1 MSQQVLIDM
10 MQRANFATD
19 SPSEAKKCIKEL
31 IDAGEIRLRDIEQVI
46 GYKAPTISQHLNGVY
61 EGDTDRLDEGLTRF
75 YRQWIAKHTI
85 VNTSVVQQIH
95 GIIELA
101 WKRRRIARING
112 NFGRGKSKAANRYA
126 AQNPDYAVVVE
137 LSGVSTPRELLDRI
151 GEALHIESQM
161 VGSRNER
168 LSAIIRALQRKPRL
182 LIVDE
187 ADELRPA
194 ALKLLRDIHGD
205 EMGRCAIVL
214 IGTDRLDTLLRN
226 PELGYMRRRI
236 RMKLDVGEISFKE
249 AKQIATMF
257 PHSLDDGELK
267 KIWDWCLRDFGV
279 DSLVK
284 VMDLAY
290 DMSLVKSLKKID
302 ADCVEAAMGYL

>member
-1 MSQQVLIDM
+1 MSQQVKLEMI
-10 MQRANFATD
+10 QNANFMTD
-19 SPSEAKKCIKEL
+19 SASEVREKLNKL
-31 IDAGEIRLRDIEQVI
+31 LQAGEIRLRDIEQVT

-61 EGDTDRLDEGLTRF
+61 EGDTERLDDGIVRF

-95 GIIELA
+95 GIMELA

-112 NFGRGKSKAANRYA
+112 QFGRGKSKAANRYA
-126 AQNPDYAVVVE
+126 AQNPDYTVVVE

-168 LSAIIRALQRKPRL
+168 LQAIIRALQRKPRL
-182 LIVDE
+182 LVIDE

-205 EMGRCAIVL
+205 DQARCALVL

-236 RMKLDVGEISFKE
+236 RMKLDVGDISFKE
-249 AKQIATMF
+249 AKQVASMW
-257 PHSLDDGELK
+257 PHSLDEGELK
-267 KIWDWCLRDFGV
+267 KIWEWCTRDFGI

-284 VMDLAY
+284 IMDLAY
-290 DMSLVKSLKKID
+290 DMMLVKSLKKID
-302 ADCVEAAMGYL
+302 TDCIESAHGYL